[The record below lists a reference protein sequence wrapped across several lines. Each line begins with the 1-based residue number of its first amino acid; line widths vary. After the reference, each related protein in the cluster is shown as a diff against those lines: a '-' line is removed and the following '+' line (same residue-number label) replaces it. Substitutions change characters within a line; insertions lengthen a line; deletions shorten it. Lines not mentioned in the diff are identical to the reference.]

1 MKHLRKVKDQIAQ
14 RDSKLKSAEAA
25 LAAQEREVDALLS
38 EVKLLRERC
47 KDRDSLLSENIILE
61 NQVEDMKKEIR
72 DLETQLDKW

>member
-14 RDSKLKSAEAA
+14 RDAKLKSAEAA

-72 DLETQLDKW
+72 DLETQLDK